1 MGFKRSLLPY
11 NIGDS
16 SVSNIKLV
24 HSGGN
29 SVSLTTPTSN
39 PSSNVTFKLP
49 ASDGSAGQVLMTD
62 GNGNLSWVT
71 PGTATTNGITM
82 ADQWRLHTSQNGGA
96 SASNVDLYQWE
107 RVDTAPQGGF
117 IGSAMTLSNSPTTG
131 VFSFP
136 TTGVYL
142 VRASGTFHDAGSNM
156 HYARFSMFATTNN
169 SAYNTIAEGYSS
181 SLTTTQGFQTC
192 YMETLLDVTDTSNIK
207 LKFGFSG
214 LYNVYCMGESTMTIK
229 SLNFSKSFHDD
240 QDYTF
245 LVTVTANDLE
255 EAEKQVP
262 FDSLLYAVNGDTRF

>member
-1 MGFKRSLLPY
+1 M
-11 NIGDS
+11 
-16 SVSNIKLV
+16 SNLNFL

-29 SVSLTTPTSN
+29 KVTISAPTSD
-39 PSSNVTFKLP
+39 PSSNPNFKLP
-49 ASDGSAGQVLMTD
+49 QSDGSAGQVLQTD

-107 RVDTAPQGGF
+107 RVDSAPQGGF

-136 TTGVYL
+136 STGVYL

-192 YMETLLDVTDTSNIK
+192 YMESIIDVTNISNIK

-214 LYNVYCMGESTMTIK
+214 LYNVYCMGETSANRTAI
-229 SLNFSKSFHDD
+229 
-240 QDYTF
+240 TF
-245 LVTVTANDLE
+245 IRL
-255 EAEKQVP
+255 
-262 FDSLLYAVNGDTRF
+262 GDT

>member
-1 MGFKRSLLPY
+1 M
-11 NIGDS
+11 
-16 SVSNIKLV
+16 SNIKLV

-192 YMETLLDVTDTSNIK
+192 YMETILDVTDISNIK

-214 LYNVYCMGESTMTIK
+214 LFKNSIK
-229 SLNFSKSFHDD
+229 TK
-240 QDYTF
+240 
-245 LVTVTANDLE
+245 VTQN
-255 EAEKQVP
+255 Q
-262 FDSLLYAVNGDTRF
+262 